1 MRRFRRL
8 LAPIGLLLGS
18 LIAMGWSQSLVS
30 QAADTMT
37 AVSFTKATSITGDSL
52 YGGDTS
58 LSSAPAVTQILAN
71 NVENGKLTN
80 RTTVLSITYSGTL
93 TTKNSRDTVKNLYAS
108 AFNADSN
115 VAGLINSTN
124 LIPGSL
130 VKTFTFSSS
139 NATQTV
145 GLDWS
150 VWNGTALSI
159 GLRYTNQLGDES
171 GRALAYIS
179 KDSIVE
185 PKVLT
190 PTITTDLTQST
201 TVIEGKGTIVGD
213 KITVD
218 ADPSVSTTVGADLSY
233 SLKLSKSLAG
243 QKTVVVTESNDAG
256 DSGTVSKDVAQK
268 TLTLDNKETSLAT
281 GPNDITSSM
290 SNSDVLA
297 WITKQAGLS
306 ATYSDG
312 SSTADVTYT
321 SDATGLAAKIAALA
335 SGDSMTVDVYAQDG
349 STKSSSQTITIKKTA
364 GTLSFG
370 TISGSIG
377 FGTLAIPTKEAI
389 YQPSSKWDVNISD
402 TRATGSKWYVYASAT
417 ELESDSHKLKG
428 NLIYQDGSNQS
439 VLTNQST
446 LVASGSRGTTNTT
459 AVTSDWSSTKGIFLD
474 VQPSVYADSYQGKVN
489 WSLQSTPTE

>member
-1 MRRFRRL
+1 MRQFRRL

-37 AVSFTKATSITGDSL
+37 AIPFTKTGVTGDSL
-52 YGGDTS
+52 YGGGTS
-58 LSSAPAVTQILAN
+58 LSSAPSVSQILAN

-80 RTTVLSITYSGTL
+80 RTTQLSITFSGTL
-93 TTKNSRDTVKNLYAS
+93 TPKTPNTIKNLYVS
-108 AFNADSN
+108 AFNDASS
-115 VAGLINSTN
+115 VAGLTNSTN

-150 VWNGTALSI
+150 VWKGTALSI
-159 GLRYTNQLGDES
+159 GLRYTNQYSEDS
-171 GRALAYIS
+171 GRAFAYIS
-179 KDSIVE
+179 KDSIVAHQ
-185 PKVLT
+185 LT

-201 TVIEGKGTIVGD
+201 TVIDGKGTIAGD

-218 ADPSVSTTVGADLSY
+218 ADPSVSATVGDDLSY

-256 DSGTVSKDVAQK
+256 DSGTASKDVAQK
-268 TLTLDNKETSLAT
+268 TLTLSSKHTSLAA

-297 WITKQAGLS
+297 WIMKQAGLS

-312 SSTADVTYT
+312 SSTSDVTYT
-321 SDATGLAAKIAALA
+321 SDDTGLAAKIAALA
-335 SGDSMTVDVYAQDG
+335 SGDSMTVEVYAQDG
-349 STKSSSQTITIKKTA
+349 STKSSTQTITIKKTA

-417 ELESDSHKLKG
+417 ALKSDSHTLKG
-428 NLIYQDGSNQS
+428 NLIYQDGGNQS

-446 LVASGSRGTTNTT
+446 LVASGSRGTANTT

-474 VQPSVYADSYQGKVN
+474 VQPSVYADSYQGEVN